1 MVEGDMGSLP
11 RSLTMRRGINTAV
24 REGLSIFDMAASTR
38 LDEALKES
46 KAGTKEFGGNES
58 L

>member
-1 MVEGDMGSLP
+1 MGSLP

-46 KAGTKEFGGNES
+46 KADACLYEGVWR
-58 L
+58 

>member
-1 MVEGDMGSLP
+1 MGSLP

-46 KAGTKEFGGNES
+46 KADAS
-58 L
+58 LYEGVWR